1 MVKFTN
7 IHQNERGN
15 ICAERGNGE
24 ADLCDTEKGE
34 IIKNLSDR
42 HAREMLN

>member
-24 ADLCDTEKGE
+24 ADL
-34 IIKNLSDR
+34 
-42 HAREMLN
+42 